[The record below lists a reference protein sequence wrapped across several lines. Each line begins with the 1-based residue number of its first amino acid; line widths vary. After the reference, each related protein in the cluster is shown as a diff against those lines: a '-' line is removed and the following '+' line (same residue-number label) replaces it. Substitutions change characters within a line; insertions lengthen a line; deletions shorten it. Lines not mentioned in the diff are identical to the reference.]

1 MVSGGLMIYLSQL
14 YGNYVHRGW
23 KDEFSLSQI
32 FGFLHFTDEDITPSM
47 NTVEEQD
54 SFKEQEVDPFHQDL
68 AKELKGISVAEF
80 SGVRF
85 VSLSGS
91 SFINERTSVIRLVRY
106 ITTLMKKE
114 SFAPGELTQIYSR
127 VVQHLQSNMK
137 QEALNEM
144 LAQIS
149 LWIQEGGSVEFIRK

>member
-1 MVSGGLMIYLSQL
+1 
-14 YGNYVHRGW
+14 
-23 KDEFSLSQI
+23 
-32 FGFLHFTDEDITPSM
+32 
-47 NTVEEQD
+47 
-54 SFKEQEVDPFHQDL
+54 
-68 AKELKGISVAEF
+68 
-80 SGVRF
+80 
-85 VSLSGS
+85 
-91 SFINERTSVIRLVRY
+91 
-106 ITTLMKKE
+106 MKKE

>member
-1 MVSGGLMIYLSQL
+1 MIYLSHL

-32 FGFLHFTDEDITPSM
+32 FGFLHFADEDTTPSM
-47 NTVEEQD
+47 NTFETQD
-54 SFKEQEVDPFHQDL
+54 SSIEQEVDPFHQDL

-127 VVQHLQSNMK
+127 VVQHLQSSMK
-137 QEALNEM
+137 QEALNKM
-144 LAQIS
+144 LTQID
-149 LWIQEGGSVEFIRK
+149 LWIREGGSIELIQK